1 MFWATLI
8 PSCLT
13 SKLVFIVAGL
23 TELTEEQPNTRTL
36 LNMVWYIGC
45 MRSSV
50 FHFATS
56 VLYYMSVGYFSKP
69 VLFAQHYHGITWY
82 HMLSH
87 GITCFYRGGV
97 RRDTHTRSV

>member
-8 PSCLT
+8 PSCLP

-69 VLFAQHYHGITWY
+69 VLFAQHYHGITCY
-82 HMLSH
+82 HMVSH
-87 GITCFYRGGV
+87 VFTVVVFAGIRIQGRF
-97 RRDTHTRSV
+97 SE